1 MSINQRIA
9 DQDTILV
16 MLEDNFFLQ
25 NYTTHAI
32 RCRWHEAGIKLTD
45 VLVSVR
51 TERVA
56 LILVE
61 AEVEFCTML
70 DDRTIE
76 RRQKNMVIIVELRNG
91 NNQQTVVLTCVT
103 VYKCRTAVGT

>member
-1 MSINQRIA
+1 MGIDQRIT
-9 DQDTILV
+9 DEDTILV
-16 MLEDNFFLQ
+16 MLEDDLLLKNH
-25 NYTTHAI
+25 TTNPV
-32 RCRWHEAGIKLTD
+32 RSRRHEAGIKLTD